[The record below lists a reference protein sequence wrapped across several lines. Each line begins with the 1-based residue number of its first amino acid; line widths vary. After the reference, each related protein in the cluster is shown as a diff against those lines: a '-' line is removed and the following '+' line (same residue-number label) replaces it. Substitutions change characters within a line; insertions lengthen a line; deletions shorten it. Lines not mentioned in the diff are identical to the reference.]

1 MIASEE
7 KAVATFK
14 TVNLDNQIRRRA
26 LNTNKNSTDEWKQ
39 HHPNLDLINLNEGN
53 VEFFGMKLWQ
63 HLDLFH
69 IVQDCPFYLEVH
81 LHKTENC
88 VDL

>member
-63 HLDLFH
+63 H
-69 IVQDCPFYLEVH
+69 PFYLEVH